1 MTHLAI
7 DRSEIDDRWVGYQ
20 GLFGGFVAGL
30 LVDAAMSQSTYRMVS
45 MSMNFVSG
53 VAIGDVSIE
62 IQQLHQGRSTQ
73 LSRLTL
79 RQDDRACIY
88 GSAEF
93 VQGATEYRDLPP
105 LWTQSEADTELPTD
119 WLDQGRYTLPF
130 DDLFEV
136 RRTDRPRVSER
147 SATWV
152 RVHPDVGTPPG
163 LQSAEALLAVFLD
176 LPTPG
181 LFGEPDPPA
190 FIPTID
196 YTLHFPPRAEWQPSG
211 WIRIV
216 HSTAWATHSDCA
228 DDVQAWDE
236 AGNLVALARQTRSVR
251 WPRANDASTQ

>member
-1 MTHLAI
+1 MNPVVI
-7 DRSEIDDRWVGYQ
+7 DRRHIDDRWVGYQ

-30 LVDAAMSQSTYRMVS
+30 LVDAAIMGSTYRMVS

-53 VAIGDVSIE
+53 VALGDISID
-62 IQQLHQGRSTQ
+62 IQQLHHGRSTQ
-73 LSRLTL
+73 LSRVVLE
-79 RQDDRACIY
+79 QEGRACIY

-93 VQGATEYRDLPP
+93 VQGLPEHLESPP
-105 LWTQSEADTELPTD
+105 LWTQAGKDVELPTD

-136 RRTDRPRVSER
+136 RRTEPPKVSKC
-147 SATWV
+147 SSTWA
-152 RVHPDVGTPPG
+152 RLHPDVEEPPG
-163 LQSAEALLAVFLD
+163 LHSAEALLAVFLD

-181 LFGEPDPPA
+181 LFGEQTPPA

-196 YTLHFPPRAEWQPSG
+196 YTLHFPPRVEWDPSA

-216 HSTAWATHSDCA
+216 HCTAWATHSDCA

-236 AGNLVALARQTRSVR
+236 SGRLVALARQTRSVR
-251 WPRANDASTQ
+251 WARKQ